1 MTPPSPARAQAD
13 ALPAGAGDRYRWS
26 DIARLWRLA
35 PAIADSRGLKALRW
49 RATFLA
55 AAWRHRASLL
65 PFLRPEGALA
75 RMLARRPE
83 TIGAVAWPYVCLSWD
98 APMRLRQIRKHW
110 SAVEQHARALDFM
123 PDETRDLLD
132 LGDLM
137 PGLRLVLD
145 QPKWFMREGQAVLD
159 LFIAD
164 TRIFSLAFALREE
177 QGLVA
182 VIGAIQG
189 RDIEGAL
196 DTYRELTGALH
207 GMRPRDFLVEMFRA
221 LCAALGVQ
229 RIVAVSDA
237 SRHHRS
243 PYFGNAADKR
253 FPLNYNEVWTER
265 GGTALDAD
273 FFALPVTPVRRS
285 IEEIPSKKRSMYR
298 KRYEMLDR
306 LEAKLRQVLSPQAT
320 SHGQAV
326 PIAG

>member
-1 MTPPSPARAQAD
+1 M
-13 ALPAGAGDRYRWS
+13 
-26 DIARLWRLA
+26 
-35 PAIADSRGLKALRW
+35 KALRW
-49 RATFLA
+49 RTTFMA
-55 AAWRHRASLL
+55 AAWRHRAALL
-65 PFLRPEGALA
+65 PFLRARGALD

-83 TIGAVAWPYVCLSWD
+83 TIGAVAWPYVSLSWD
-98 APMRLRQIRKHW
+98 APTRLDRIREHW
-110 SAVEQHARALDFM
+110 AVVERHVPLLDFM

-137 PGLRLVLD
+137 PELRLVLA

-159 LFIAD
+159 LFIAE
-164 TRIFSLAFALREE
+164 TRIFSLAFGLREE
-177 QGLVA
+177 HGLVA

-221 LCAALGVQ
+221 LCATLGVQ

-243 PYFGNAADKR
+243 PYFGKVADKR
-253 FPLNYNEVWTER
+253 FPLDYDEVWTER
-265 GGTALDAD
+265 GGTALDGD
-273 FFALPVTPVRRS
+273 FFALPVQPARRS

-306 LEAKLRQVLSPQAT
+306 LEAKLA
-320 SHGQAV
+320 QAV
-326 PIAG
+326 SPHGPLHEQALPIAG